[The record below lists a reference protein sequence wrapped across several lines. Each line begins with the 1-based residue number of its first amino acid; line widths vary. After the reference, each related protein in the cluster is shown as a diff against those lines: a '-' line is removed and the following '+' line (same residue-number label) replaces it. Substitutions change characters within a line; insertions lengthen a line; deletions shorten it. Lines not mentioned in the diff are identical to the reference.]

1 MDAGELGALEPSG
14 GGVLQHDNLTRLL
27 LRSDGLFA
35 QAETALRRTVAATPD
50 DAAALLRLGDVLRGK
65 GKLGEALECY
75 RRVASL
81 RPADRKA
88 SWLVAVLSGTALP
101 EQPPAAAPAPFVRQT
116 DFLPPK
122 QCAALLALALA
133 SRQRCE
139 PGLVIAPSPGENEQP
154 RTVVEKGFADPAR
167 RNALMVDRGI
177 VEQEVRPWFEARLR
191 DAFAEA
197 LPRLR
202 LREPREYRVEMGMS
216 AYLGGGFFAAHKDNG
231 ASIVRIR
238 LVSFAY
244 YFHRHPKRFSG
255 GELLLHDGDGE
266 AGAFT
271 RIEPRHNSIVFFPGA
286 CLHQVAAVESES
298 PDFGDARF
306 ALLGGLRDAF
316 ADAHLE

>member
-1 MDAGELGALEPSG
+1 MDAGQFSALESSG
-14 GGVLQHDNLTRLL
+14 GGVLRHDNLTRLL

-35 QAETALRRTVAATPD
+35 QAETALRRAIAATPD
-50 DAAALLRLGDVLRGK
+50 DAASLLRLGDVLRGK
-65 GKLGEALECY
+65 GKLREALECY

-81 RPADRKA
+81 RPTDRKA
-88 SWLVAVLSGTALP
+88 SWLVAVLGGTALP

-122 QCAALLALALA
+122 RCAALLALALA

-139 PGLVIAPSPGENEQP
+139 PGLVFAPSAGGNEPP
-154 RTVVEKGFADPAR
+154 RNGRRDGFADPAR
-167 RNALMVDRGI
+167 RNALMVDRRI
-177 VEQEVRPWFEARLR
+177 VEQQVRPWFEARLR

-202 LREPREYRVEMGMS
+202 LPEPRECRVEMGMS

-231 ASIVRIR
+231 ASVVRTR

-244 YFHRHPKRFSG
+244 YFHRRPKRFSG

-271 RIEPRHNSIVFFPGA
+271 RIEPRHNSIVFFPGD
-286 CLHQVAAVESES
+286 CLHQVAAVETES

-306 ALLGGLRDAF
+306 ALLGGLRDAC
-316 ADAHLE
+316 ADAL